1 LPPLSSPLASPFLP
15 FTPTASSKMQL
26 WLLEVRRSELAT
38 RTTPCILSGRSLFWS
53 ACLCRNMV
61 IYLTCFFTMMLNRT
75 AASDTIC
82 LARPL
87 LFILIG
93 NFGMLDWC
101 WFSGCNCRREQ
112 LVCGSIVFHVGSQI
126 HLLVSKSLFTVGPL
140 CAILLEASRAGFIKT
155 WFDLILLERIMWAD
169 TPCWRQ
175 SSFVMV
181 LCSVPLI
188 DHPSIRLSIDSRLLW
203 ILHKICFVRGR

>member
-53 ACLCRNMV
+53 ACLCRNTV

-93 NFGMLDWC
+93 NTRSD
-101 WFSGCNCRREQ
+101 SSEN
-112 LVCGSIVFHVGSQI
+112 
-126 HLLVSKSLFTVGPL
+126 
-140 CAILLEASRAGFIKT
+140 ILLMWEYK
-155 WFDLILLERIMWAD
+155 ERFGWE
-169 TPCWRQ
+169 
-175 SSFVMV
+175 
-181 LCSVPLI
+181 
-188 DHPSIRLSIDSRLLW
+188 
-203 ILHKICFVRGR
+203 KIVNVRNENN